1 MAADLPH
8 DIPGQKG
15 AARHMERPPAL
26 DSDFVKADPALDYF
40 AYSYSYLIMTSFL
53 NDTISIFPLQ
63 QIAI

>member
-1 MAADLPH
+1 
-8 DIPGQKG
+8 
-15 AARHMERPPAL
+15 MERPPAL
-26 DSDFVKADPALDYF
+26 DSDFAKADPALDYF